1 MKIFGLGVGW
11 LKKMGVGCK
20 AFWGW
25 DDKYFA
31 VGGKLFPACG
41 GKKFWGWDGKTF
53 WGDIAKNWGGMAK
66 KIELCANFFGV
77 G

>member
-1 MKIFGLGVGW
+1 
-11 LKKMGVGCK
+11 MGVGFK

-41 GKKFWGWDGKTF
+41 GKKFGGWDGKTF
-53 WGDIAKNWGGMAK
+53 WGDIAKKMGWDGKKNW
-66 KIELCANFFGV
+66 IVCQFFGGGV
-77 G
+77 AKSFGVA